1 MLFKHHS
8 ESVKTST
15 PPSEAIVLPLVDACG
30 VVHGLHPAGAD
41 APDVDLLLVPGEGGE
56 AARAVGE
63 VRHLVITRV
72 TAERLQ
78 NDNIIFCRY
87 LLLNNLDCNIL
98 VFSVRRPE
106 YRSRKTRKLCST
118 LPLSSGD
125 SG

>member
-1 MLFKHHS
+1 M
-8 ESVKTST
+8 
-15 PPSEAIVLPLVDACG
+15 LPLVDACR

-78 NDNIIFCRY
+78 SDNNNND
-87 LLLNNLDCNIL
+87 IL
-98 VFSVRRPE
+98 
-106 YRSRKTRKLCST
+106 
-118 LPLSSGD
+118 
-125 SG
+125 

>member
-1 MLFKHHS
+1 MHFKHQS

-15 PPSEAIVLPLVDACG
+15 PPLEAIVLPLVDACR

-56 AARAVGE
+56 AARAVGQ

-78 NDNIIFCRY
+78 SDDNNNFVNISTYIFT
-87 LLLNNLDCNIL
+87 
-98 VFSVRRPE
+98 PE
-106 YRSRKTRKLCST
+106 
-118 LPLSSGD
+118 
-125 SG
+125 

>member
-1 MLFKHHS
+1 MHFKHHS

-15 PPSEAIVLPLVDACG
+15 PPLEANVTVLPLVDACR

-78 NDNIIFCRY
+78 SDN
-87 LLLNNLDCNIL
+87 NNIL
-98 VFSVRRPE
+98 
-106 YRSRKTRKLCST
+106 
-118 LPLSSGD
+118 
-125 SG
+125 

>member
-1 MLFKHHS
+1 MHFKHHS

-15 PPSEAIVLPLVDACG
+15 PPLEAIVLPLVDACG

-78 NDNIIFCRY
+78 NDN
-87 LLLNNLDCNIL
+87 NNNDIL
-98 VFSVRRPE
+98 
-106 YRSRKTRKLCST
+106 
-118 LPLSSGD
+118 
-125 SG
+125 

>member
-1 MLFKHHS
+1 MHFKHHS

-15 PPSEAIVLPLVDACG
+15 PPLEAKVLPLVDACR

-78 NDNIIFCRY
+78 SDNNNND
-87 LLLNNLDCNIL
+87 IL
-98 VFSVRRPE
+98 
-106 YRSRKTRKLCST
+106 
-118 LPLSSGD
+118 
-125 SG
+125 